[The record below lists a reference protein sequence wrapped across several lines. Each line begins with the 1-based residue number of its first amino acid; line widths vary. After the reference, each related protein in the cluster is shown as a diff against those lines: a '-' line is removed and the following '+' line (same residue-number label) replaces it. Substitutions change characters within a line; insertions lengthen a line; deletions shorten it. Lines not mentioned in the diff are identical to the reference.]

1 MAPRT
6 TAGVEGLGPT
16 TVNIAERESSGC
28 SDGSAFPAD
37 AAAAA
42 NKNKRG
48 GRPEPVTSCFSYSF
62 FVHFCVELCSERIC
76 N

>member
-28 SDGSAFPAD
+28 SDGSAFPVDAAA

-62 FVHFCVELCSERIC
+62 YCSCLC
-76 N
+76 

>member
-28 SDGSAFPAD
+28 SDGSAFPA
-37 AAAAA
+37 AAAAVA

-48 GRPEPVTSCFSYSF
+48 GRPEP
-62 FVHFCVELCSERIC
+62 
-76 N
+76 